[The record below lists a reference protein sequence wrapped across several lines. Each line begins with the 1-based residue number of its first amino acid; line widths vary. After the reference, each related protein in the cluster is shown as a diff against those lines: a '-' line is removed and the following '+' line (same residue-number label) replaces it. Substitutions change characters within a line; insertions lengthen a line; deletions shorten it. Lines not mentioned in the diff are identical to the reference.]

1 MQSIENATTE
11 VVKRELSFVSQL
23 DCISQTINQFY
34 LVCDSETHT
43 HVKANAMLLLQN
55 NHINIH
61 VGCITVYR

>member
-43 HVKANAMLLLQN
+43 HTCKGECHAV
-55 NHINIH
+55 
-61 VGCITVYR
+61 ITE